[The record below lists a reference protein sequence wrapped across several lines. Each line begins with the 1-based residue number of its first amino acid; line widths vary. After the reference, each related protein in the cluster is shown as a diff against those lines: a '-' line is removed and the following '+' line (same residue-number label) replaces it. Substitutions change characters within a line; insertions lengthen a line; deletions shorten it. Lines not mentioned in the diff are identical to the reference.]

1 MFNPHLENIV
11 RFALEETLGHG
22 DLTTRLVMDAKPVL
36 DGPAIGRGEIT
47 AGQDLVVS
55 GLEPARLVYYLLN
68 PAVEFEPM
76 VSDGDSARSG
86 QVLVR
91 LSGPLES
98 LLAGEPAA
106 LNFLTHLSGVATFTA
121 RFVARTAG
129 QKARVIDTRK
139 TSAGLRA
146 LEKAAVRHGGGGNH
160 RTGLHD
166 GILIKENHIAAAGSI
181 TQAVTLARN
190 GAPHY
195 LKVEVEV
202 ENLTQLQEALAAKA
216 DIILLDNMSPGE
228 MAEAVAAVQGRAL
241 TMASGGVNLDNLAVV
256 AATGVD
262 LVAIGA
268 LTHSAPAADLGLVY
282 LDATDNA

>member
-1 MFNPHLENIV
+1 MFNPQLEDIV
-11 RFALEETLGHG
+11 RLALGETLGQG
-22 DLTTRLVMDAKPVL
+22 DLTTRLLLNGSALGRAKIV
-36 DGPAIGRGEIT
+36 AR
-47 AGQDLVVS
+47 QDLVLS
-55 GLEPARLVYYLLN
+55 GLEPARLVFSLLDR
-68 PAVEFEPM
+68 AVIFEPM
-76 VSDGDSARSG
+76 LADGEPARSG

-91 LSGPLES
+91 LSGPLDA

-121 RFVARTAG
+121 RFAAETAG

-202 ENLTQLQEALAAKA
+202 ENLAQLEEALQAKA
-216 DIILLDNMSPGE
+216 DIILLDNMSPE
-228 MAEAVAAVQGRAL
+228 KMAEAVGLVQGRAL
-241 TMASGGVNLDNLAVV
+241 TMASGGVDLENLAEV
-256 AATGVD
+256 AASGVD

-268 LTHSAPAADLGLVY
+268 LTHSAPAVDVGLVY
-282 LDATDNA
+282 LDPVLSD